1 MAEDEKK
8 VRPLREPKLRHHAA
22 VPLAEEEEAGAG
34 GAGEDVGAKA
44 EAEQE
49 LWPRHTAQD
58 STQVWLTEDSS
69 SYHS

>member
-1 MAEDEKK
+1 M
-8 VRPLREPKLRHHAA
+8 RPLCEPKLRHNAA

-49 LWPRHTAQD
+49 L
-58 STQVWLTEDSS
+58 
-69 SYHS
+69 